1 MKKIQKLQI
10 IQDLLD
16 DNVYDNDG
24 NVVGKKEPIITKEE
38 ALELL
43 NINE

>member
-24 NVVGKKEPIITKEE
+24 NVIGKKEPIITKEE